1 KGKLPWRKVSE
12 EYELEYGK
20 DSIEMHEDAV
30 GRGHR
35 VLVCDDLLATGGTAR
50 AAARLIEK
58 MGGNVA
64 GCAFLI
70 ELTHLKGREKL
81 KGHEVYSVLKYSVG

>member
-1 KGKLPWRKVSE
+1 MESRGFIFGAAVANEIGAGFVPVRKKGKLPWRKVSE
-12 EYELEYGK
+12 EYELEYGT

-50 AAARLIEK
+50 RGAPHRENGGPRRRLR
-58 MGGNVA
+58 
-64 GCAFLI
+64 F
-70 ELTHLKGREKL
+70 
-81 KGHEVYSVLKYSVG
+81 SD